1 MFDCKGNEL
10 HVGDYVVYVRGKNAD
25 AGLET
30 GHITK
35 IYENDIECSVDGYA
49 HVYNFR
55 VMRLIQEG

>member
-10 HVGDYVVYVRGKNAD
+10 HVGDHVVYVRGANTTAR
-25 AGLET
+25 LET

-35 IYENDIECSVDGYA
+35 IYANDYECSVDGYA

-55 VMRLIQEG
+55 VMKLD